1 MHLPNALPD
10 ETLFSRI
17 VRYLSLSGTPKEQCL
32 KDLVGNR
39 RAVIHPYLT
48 ADLTAISS
56 FTNESA
62 RELYWKQTL
71 RPLFAYYLPRY
82 EEKIC
87 DCSIRTN
94 ELVRTCQLTTFR
106 ECEPL
111 TVKYC
116 PLCAIED
123 IQRTGIAYWHCSHQI
138 PGVEACSNHGVWL
151 SHQPLND
158 REHVRSSFFPIPKDN
173 PRPCEVVA
181 VQFAKFAETKR
192 LSLQTIPRQLYDSIR
207 YKYQLADKGFATNT
221 GRIKRIELMKALYEL
236 SHKLLPFNNPLCI
249 KLPQDFRYISSL
261 LEGSHQTH
269 PFKHLLLE
277 FFLIQIQR
285 SEDMQIKETT
295 SNTEVSDTSELE
307 ARCCVQLLN
316 GSSMA
321 QVGREIGKSRCYV
334 KSVALKHCI
343 PVNLMPYK
351 ITAIVKNEVI
361 KMAFKGVHRS
371 SIAQKFG
378 ISTGSVEMII
388 SSTEGLVEWR
398 KKCKLDSRRRRY
410 QCQLLRYFQMYPH
423 NLRQSVKE
431 ECSAAFFWL
440 YLNYPGWLEQHLPEP
455 QKKQNVAKI
464 DWKERDKKLS
474 TQIVRVLESVG
485 YVMSRSELERE
496 LNVHGWLTSKKEKL
510 PLTMAIYYKYC
521 ELKN

>member
-17 VRYLSLSGTPKEQCL
+17 VRYLSLSGTLKEQCL

-48 ADLTAISS
+48 ADLTAISA
-56 FTNESA
+56 FTSESA

-94 ELVRTCQLTTFR
+94 ELVRACQLSTFR

-116 PLCAIED
+116 PLCATED
-123 IQRTGIAYWHCSHQI
+123 IQSTGIAYWHCSHQI

-151 SHQPLND
+151 LHQPLND

-173 PRPCEVVA
+173 PRQCEVVA
-181 VQFAKFAETKR
+181 VQFAQFVETKR
-192 LSLQTIPRQLYDSIR
+192 LSLQNIPRQLYDSIG
-207 YKYQLADKGFATNT
+207 YKYQLSNKGFATNT
-221 GRIKRIELMKALYEL
+221 GRIKRIELMKALYDL
-236 SHKLLPFNNPLCI
+236 SNKLLPLNNPLCI

-261 LEGSHQTH
+261 LEGSHQSH

-277 FFLIQIQR
+277 FFLIQLQR
-285 SEDMQIKETT
+285 SEDIKIKETA
-295 SNTEVSDTSELE
+295 SNTEVGDTSELE
-307 ARCCVQLLN
+307 ARCCMQLLN

-334 KSVALKHCI
+334 KSVALKNSI
-343 PVNLMPYK
+343 PVNLKPYK
-351 ITAIVKNEVI
+351 ITDNVKGKVSR
-361 KMAFKGVHRS
+361 MAYKGIHRAV
-371 SIAQKFG
+371 IAQKCG
-378 ISTGSVEMII
+378 ISSGSVEMII
-388 SSTEGLVEWR
+388 SSVGGLVEWR
-398 KKCKLDSRRRRY
+398 KKCKADSKRRRY
-410 QCQLLRYFQMYPH
+410 QCQILRYFQKHPD
-423 NLRQSVKE
+423 NLRQDVKE

-440 YLNYPGWLEQHLPEP
+440 YWHYPYWLEQHLPTP
-455 QKKQNVAKI
+455 QSQNKK
-464 DWKERDKKLS
+464 S
-474 TQIVRVLESVG
+474 
-485 YVMSRSELERE
+485 
-496 LNVHGWLTSKKEKL
+496 
-510 PLTMAIYYKYC
+510 C
-521 ELKN
+521 